1 MKEADLI
8 RLAKQGNEKAFTTI
22 FNMYRLPLY
31 NFILYR
37 VRSEAD
43 AEDLTMESFERAFA
57 SIIYFVPLFKLKTWL
72 FKIAKNRI
80 IDYIRAKRISP
91 QMCEYDHT
99 ISDNLTPDTICIYNQ
114 ELRIIQDGIRGLQ
127 NDKHKKVMIMYCQG
141 WKMKEIALELKI
153 PLGTVV
159 GYVHRS
165 KGKLK
170 ELVA

>member
-1 MKEADLI
+1 MNESDLI

-22 FNMYRLPLY
+22 FNVYKPPLY
-31 NFILYR
+31 NFILR
-37 VRSEAD
+37 MIRNETD

-57 SIIYFVPLFKLKTWL
+57 SIIYFVPIFKLKTWL
-72 FKIAKNRI
+72 FKIAKNRT
-80 IDYIRAKRISP
+80 IDYIRERRISP

-99 ISDNLTPDTICIYNQ
+99 ISDNLTPERQCIYNQ
-114 ELRIIQDGIRGLQ
+114 ELRIIQEGIRGLQ

-153 PLGTVV
+153 PIGTVV